1 MAGAYDGRGVTA
13 IFERDPKRP
22 NSPTFTM
29 HYLIPAGDDPIVG
42 DILCVVKA
50 GVPDAPDTII
60 QDVADDMRFGLVI
73 SVDDPPNPRA
83 TRMYMA
89 LISRETMLRRQMLN
103 NARAASALAKRNRG
117 QANGK

>member
-1 MAGAYDGRGVTA
+1 M
-13 IFERDPKRP
+13 P
-22 NSPTFTM
+22 
-29 HYLIPAGDDPIVG
+29 YLIPAGDDPIVG
-42 DILCVVKA
+42 DILCAVNA
-50 GVPDAPDTII
+50 GYAREVPDTII

-103 NARAASALAKRNRG
+103 NARATSALAKRNRG